1 MHDNAGSVIAILV
14 GSGPKTNIDI
24 TARVPGSGRS
34 QVRLFH
40 LNTFRSIPFEWTD
53 GIVIAYGI
61 RNPAGFTIVNG
72 TSSANTL
79 LIVDNGASINNV
91 TGITFANDNPADEIN
106 TVILS
111 PNDTFPPFFGFPDC
125 STLWNP
131 KADLIDDPEYATL
144 SRGAQFS
151 FNLPTVSS
159 ESTGPRD
166 DAWCQNATNNRPP
179 AFNFQASSGPF
190 YKL

>member
-1 MHDNAGSVIAILV
+1 M
-14 GSGPKTNIDI
+14 
-24 TARVPGSGRS
+24 
-34 QVRLFH
+34 
-40 LNTFRSIPFEWTD
+40 
-53 GIVIAYGI
+53 IAYGI

-79 LIVDNGASINNV
+79 LIVENGASIDNV
-91 TGITFANDNPADEIN
+91 TGTTFANDNPADEIN
-106 TVILS
+106 TVILLS
-111 PNDTFPPFFGFPDC
+111 DDTLPPFFGFPDC

-131 KADLIDDPEYATL
+131 EADLVGDPQYAAL

-179 AFNFQASSGPF
+179 AFNFQASKDPF
-190 YKL
+190 LNCSY